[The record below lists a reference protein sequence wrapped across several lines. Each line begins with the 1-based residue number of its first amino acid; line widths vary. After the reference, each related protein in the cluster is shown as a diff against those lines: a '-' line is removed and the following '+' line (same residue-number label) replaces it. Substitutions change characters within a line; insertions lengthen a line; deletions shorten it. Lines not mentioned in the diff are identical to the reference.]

1 MDRPLFFCAVLLLL
15 SACGGGGN
23 DSPSPPPIP
32 PSGGV
37 VLPAPTPSF
46 DKVVL
51 GAWQGTA
58 SAPTAN
64 LISLAMVG
72 EAGRFFLLYGQPND
86 EIKSLVA
93 GSPPWRGFKAVD
105 GLVQGTLTVNG
116 GVVKATDLREFT
128 STGAIYEKLTLEG
141 TYNASA
147 LNATLTRENSTSVV
161 ATRPAPVASYLY
173 GVTPKLSEVEG
184 TWTGS
189 ELVLSRSTTGT
200 IKRQPDVGQ
209 KGNIEMTIGATC
221 RVSGEVIPRS
231 LSLASENLF
240 DANLTF
246 DAGCDSRSNKK
257 FAGIVINQKIASVA
271 STPPTIQSQL
281 IIMAVTDDRSHGFV
295 FSAQAKVNN

>member
-1 MDRPLFFCAVLLLL
+1 M
-15 SACGGGGN
+15 
-23 DSPSPPPIP
+23 
-32 PSGGV
+32 
-37 VLPAPTPSF
+37 LPAPTPTTSS
-46 DKVVL
+46 DKVVQ

-64 LISLAMVG
+64 LISLATVG
-72 EAGRFFLLYGQPND
+72 EAGTFFLLYGQAND

-93 GSPPWRGFKAVD
+93 GSPPWKGFKAVD
-105 GLVQGTLTVNG
+105 GLVQGTLKVDKG
-116 GVVKATDLREFT
+116 AVRATDLREFT
-128 STGAIYEKLTLEG
+128 STGAIYDKLTLEG

-147 LNATLTRENSTSVV
+147 LNATLTRENSTSAV
-161 ATRPAPVASYLY
+161 ATKPAPVASYLY

-184 TWTGS
+184 RWEGN
-189 ELVLSRSTTGT
+189 ELVLSRIATGT
-200 IKRQPDVGQ
+200 IKRQTDLGQ
-209 KGNIEMTIGATC
+209 KGTIVAMIGATC

-295 FSAQAKVNN
+295 FSAQKRNN